1 MFFPVLNMEG
11 AVLLRDS
18 FITGFMETSEQGRS
32 LFPYA
37 AVFRYPGVVPKPL
50 VVSPFCFSR
59 ECSMREE
66 RKCLLGMYDL
76 NEYERASPPDAGSE
90 AAAAA
95 APSTALSKGRRGGE
109 MAQEG
114 KRGRFSSGKCLSP
127 SSRLSTAYPPS
138 PTVSS
143 SISSFIRLL
152 NAAAAAVAGGNS
164 YTFFHLPSFSEILRL
179 FH

>member
-1 MFFPVLNMEG
+1 
-11 AVLLRDS
+11 
-18 FITGFMETSEQGRS
+18 METSEQGLS

-66 RKCLLGMYDL
+66 RVYLLGMYDL

-90 AAAAA
+90 AAAATAAAAAA

-127 SSRLSTAYPPS
+127 SSRLSAAFPPS

-164 YTFFHLPSFSEILRL
+164 YTFFHLPSF
-179 FH
+179 